1 MLFIAAC
8 CCRIND
14 EKTYEVLC
22 YSLSMEMRSIIVCV
36 HAVGRVVLYL
46 LVRVRVISYGFS
58 FLGRRFGGAQIGL

>member
-1 MLFIAAC
+1 M
-8 CCRIND
+8 
-14 EKTYEVLC
+14 
-22 YSLSMEMRSIIVCV
+22 CV